1 MAIKKYKYMN
11 AQIDKKLY
19 DKIMGLK
26 TPKKSF
32 RQASKDFADDV
43 ELTKWKYLNL
53 KRKHK

>member
-1 MAIKKYKYMN
+1 MSFKKYKYVN

-32 RQASKDFADDV
+32 RQASKEFVDDV
-43 ELTKWKYLNL
+43 ELTKWNYLNL
-53 KRKHK
+53 KRKHR

>member
-19 DKIMGLK
+19 DKIMGIK